1 MNAISNSSNRHIVD
15 QLADVRAAI
24 KELQA
29 REDEL
34 RTLVSVEMGDGDS
47 LGGSE
52 FIARQVLTKR
62 AGSIDTK
69 AAEAAGIDLSAYRK
83 PDTIVYSIRCE
94 RRVSEVA

>member
-1 MNAISNSSNRHIVD
+1 MNAISNASNRHIVD
-15 QLADVRAAI
+15 QLADVRATI

-34 RTLVSVEMGDGDS
+34 RTLVSVEMGDRDS

-52 FIARQVLTKR
+52 FIAKQVLTKR

-69 AAEAAGIDLSAYRK
+69 AAEAAGIDLSAFRK

-94 RRVSEVA
+94 RRISEVA